1 MTGGYK
7 TVCNQLQNKIN
18 SFKTLINQTKGTPS
32 KLPSPSTLNNMC
44 NWINKGAI
52 VQTCSPTQ
60 VARWARTTNKNFNT
74 HNPSPTAC
82 KSVLC
87 AKFGKSTIKAVA
99 KGKGGFIV
107 ATTPTKNGRSFCFPK

>member
-1 MTGGYK
+1 
-7 TVCNQLQNKIN
+7 
-18 SFKTLINQTKGTPS
+18 
-32 KLPSPSTLNNMC
+32 MC